1 MITAITV
8 FVVVMVVSILSM
20 LFAYV
25 VAPKS
30 EEMFG
35 DPQSPNDSRWH
46 E

>member
-8 FVVVMVVSILSM
+8 FVVVVIVSILST
-20 LFAYV
+20 LVACL

-30 EEMFG
+30 EMFG